1 MMDYNKLIRDKIPG
15 IIEKT
20 GKKPAVHKAS
30 DEEYWLKLK
39 EKLEEAGEF
48 IKNEDKEEIA
58 DILEII
64 EAICDFKKIDKNE
77 IEIIKK
83 KKASERGKFTG
94 RLILD
99 RVI

>member
-1 MMDYNKLIRDKIPG
+1 MEYDKLIRDKIPH

-20 GKKPAVHKAS
+20 GKKPVFHKAF
-30 DEEYWLKLK
+30 DDEYWLKLK
-39 EKLEEAGEF
+39 EKLKEETCEF
-48 IKNEDKEEIA
+48 IENEDKEEIA

-77 IEIIKK
+77 LEIIKNK
-83 KKASERGKFTG
+83 KTSERGKFTEK
-94 RLILD
+94 LILD